1 MRLHFLVHC
10 LWAALLV
17 VLSSRGY
24 ARSLPA
30 HETLPLS
37 VEQKMKIPT
46 GSGMRHEPGTARGA
60 AIAVGSTRGKSN
72 STALT
77 GPESTMLVARTGT
90 GAGTEG
96 SAGNGT
102 AAGTGTA
109 IATGKSTAI
118 ATGKGTAPG
127 GPSVVRHILRKR
139 ELYVDTPY
147 DFHTTHLFCDMD
159 IRNRHLIIWFFPN
172 HCIWVWNNKYVH
184 EGFYRLYK
192 MYQFEGFIFGQYNI
206 RLFQWEFESFYFGY
220 VWSKLIPPELD

>member
-1 MRLHFLVHC
+1 MRHHFLVHC

-17 VLSSRGY
+17 VSQLSSSGY

-30 HETLPLS
+30 PETLPLS

-46 GSGMRHEPGTARGA
+46 GSGIHEPTASGA
-60 AIAVGSTRGKSN
+60 AFAEGSTRDKIN
-72 STALT
+72 STAMRP
-77 GPESTMLVARTGT
+77 GSTMLVARTETEGSPANGTAT
-90 GAGTEG
+90 GAG
-96 SAGNGT
+96 
-102 AAGTGTA
+102 
-109 IATGKSTAI
+109 TAI

-127 GPSVVRHILRKR
+127 GASVVRHIRRKR

-159 IRNRHLIIWFFPN
+159 IRNRHLLIWFFPN

-192 MYQFEGFIFGQYNI
+192 TYQFEGFIFGQYNI
-206 RLFQWEFESFYFGY
+206 RLFQWEFENFQFGY
-220 VWSKLIPPELD
+220 VWSKLIRPELA